1 MSGSKKHDYF
11 GGGPFSGDYSDLA
24 QSVMRIAEKAAK
36 EETKEEVKNYQ
47 TLTYG
52 TLEEECDYF
61 YSVTRRLIK
70 DSSIFLW

>member
-36 EETKEEVKNYQ
+36 EETKEEVVKGFENLSDDQ
-47 TLTYG
+47 ITKKLSDTYLRDVRG
-52 TLEEECDYF
+52 GM
-61 YSVTRRLIK
+61 
-70 DSSIFLW
+70 

>member
-36 EETKEEVKNYQ
+36 EETKEEAKGFEKLSDDQITKKLSDAY
-47 TLTYG
+47 LRDIRG
-52 TLEEECDYF
+52 GM
-61 YSVTRRLIK
+61 
-70 DSSIFLW
+70 